1 MTKHNSVDN
10 TKSGSKEE
18 CEGVI
23 RLRKG
28 VLDTAKKLP
37 QLKEVIPIK
46 WLKFE
51 KAVRETVEQGSKW
64 IYVEDAKRIALE
76 VCGISTKEQFLTMLN
91 L

>member
-28 VLDTAKKLP
+28 ELDTAKKLP

-51 KAVRETVEQGSKW
+51 KRETVEQGSKW